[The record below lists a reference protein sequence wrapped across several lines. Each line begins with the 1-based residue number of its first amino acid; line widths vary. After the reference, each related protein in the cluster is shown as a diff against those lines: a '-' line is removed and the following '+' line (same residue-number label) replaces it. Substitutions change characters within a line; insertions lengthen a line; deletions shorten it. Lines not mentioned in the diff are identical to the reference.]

1 MKSYAIAAGMA
12 VLMYA
17 VSAGADRMSNVGGA
31 ATDLENEKVIRKL
44 YADFTTAWNKHEVQ
58 ALAKMWSLDGDLL
71 EPDGTVAKG
80 RGAIADHLQ
89 QQHDTVFKHTTLS
102 FTISDVWFIS
112 DSVALV
118 DGGYGISGI
127 RTREGT
133 ELPKRSGH
141 LTAVLIKEDGQWW
154 IAASRLMVPTT
165 LPYKK

>member
-12 VLMYA
+12 VLLCA
-17 VSAGADRMSNVGGA
+17 LPAHAERMSNVGGA
-31 ATDLENEKVIRKL
+31 STDLENEKVIRKL
-44 YADFTTAWNKHEVQ
+44 YADFAAAWNKHDVA
-58 ALAKMWSLDGDLL
+58 ALTKMWALDGDLL
-71 EPDGTVAKG
+71 EPDGTSAKG
-80 RGAIADHLQ
+80 RSAIADHLQ
-89 QQHDTVFKHTTLS
+89 QQHDTVFKQTTLAL
-102 FTISDVWFIS
+102 TIADVWFIS

-141 LTAVLIKEDGQWW
+141 LTAILIKEDGTWW

-165 LPYKK
+165 LPYKR